1 MDVRRLP
8 KSEFLIVKSINDA
21 FPYESMIEPLHMLSA
36 TVLSVAIDWPKML
49 LLALSGAPL
58 EVIEKIEP
66 PWMLLKI
73 WVEPARLSLPG
84 LAAKRP
90 LRFIFC
96 FLGNYSLGRVY
107 SWSSGDCSTADQD
120 IY

>member
-1 MDVRRLP
+1 
-8 KSEFLIVKSINDA
+8 
-21 FPYESMIEPLHMLSA
+21 MIELPHMLSA

-49 LLALSGAPL
+49 LLALSGTPL

-96 FLGNYSLGRVY
+96 FLGN
-107 SWSSGDCSTADQD
+107 
-120 IY
+120 